1 MSNVKKKKYNPAA
14 NLVTSV
20 FELIVAIGVIVWY
33 VVSKYQLVWWQ
44 LVLLIVGGAALIIFS
59 LASIIKDFKAVKAQ
73 KEKSDE

>member
-20 FELIVAIGVIVWY
+20 FELVVAIGVIAWY

-59 LASIIKDFKAVKAQ
+59 LASIIKDFKTVKAQ

>member
-20 FELIVAIGVIVWY
+20 FELVVAIGVIAWY

-73 KEKSDE
+73 KEKLDE

>member
-1 MSNVKKKKYNPAA
+1 MSNVKKKKYNPVA

-20 FELIVAIGVIVWY
+20 FELVVAIGVIAWY

-59 LASIIKDFKAVKAQ
+59 LASIIKDFKTVKAQ
-73 KEKSDE
+73 KEKTDE

>member
-20 FELIVAIGVIVWY
+20 FELVVAIGVIAWY

-44 LVLLIVGGAALIIFS
+44 LVLLIVGGASLIIFS
-59 LASIIKDFKAVKAQ
+59 LASIIKDFKAVKEQ